1 MQIQHFM
8 QVVYIIKHINSIE
21 SFHNKDFSKFI
32 DIIRNI
38 TLFKKN
44 LINENL
50 NEIDSRYGDYNY
62 SLSSNKY
69 VKQYYILFKKLT
81 EIQDGI
87 QKHKISFSNN
97 EITKMYNDFFA
108 KKSDSKRA
116 KSVPSIISKTQK
128 SKSIRKSPMDKTT
141 RKRKVSQRSPN
152 KSTSVSRKTKKFT

>member
-1 MQIQHFM
+1 
-8 QVVYIIKHINSIE
+8 
-21 SFHNKDFSKFI
+21 
-32 DIIRNI
+32 
-38 TLFKKN
+38 
-44 LINENL
+44 
-50 NEIDSRYGDYNY
+50 
-62 SLSSNKY
+62 
-69 VKQYYILFKKLT
+69 LT